1 MAAFAAQFSDVC
13 VQTAVWQRVT
23 GRDRAGKP
31 SYGSPI
37 LFAPPTGCRKSF
49 KFRRVSSAP
58 KGQVIDAV
66 SDSQILILAPL
77 VGIGYDDLVYVLG
90 DTVFPSIVA
99 WEMPVDETGEI
110 VYTKVLLGKFTG

>member
-1 MAAFAAQFSDVC
+1 MAAFAAQFSDMC
-13 VQTAVWQRVT
+13 VQTAVWQQVA

-31 SYGSPI
+31 AYGPPTT
-37 LFAPPTGCRKSF
+37 FAPPTGCRRSF

-77 VGIGYDDLVYVLG
+77 VGLAYDDLVYVLG
-90 DTVFPSIVA
+90 DTAFPSIVS
-99 WEMPVDETGEI
+99 WEMPVDETGQI
-110 VYTKVLLGKFTG
+110 VYTKVYLGKFTG